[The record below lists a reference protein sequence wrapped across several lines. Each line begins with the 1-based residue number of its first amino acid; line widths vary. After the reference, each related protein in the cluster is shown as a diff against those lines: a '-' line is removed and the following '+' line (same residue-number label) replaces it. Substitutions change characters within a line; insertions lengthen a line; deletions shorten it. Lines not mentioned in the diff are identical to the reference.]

1 MSISSLNTK
10 CFRSVLKALEIALFN
25 HMAEKR
31 KTKKVPNEMINKVLE
46 KKRWLILESIVEDTK
61 FHCSIQV
68 FIKDFEF
75 GHGFHGYMVTWVT
88 WVAWVG

>member
-31 KTKKVPNEMINKVLE
+31 KTKRALNNMKNIGFE
-46 KKRWLILESIVEDTK
+46 KKRWLILESVVEDAK
-61 FHCSIQV
+61 FHWSIQV

-75 GHGFHGYMVTWVT
+75 GHGFTQINT
-88 WVAWVG
+88 D